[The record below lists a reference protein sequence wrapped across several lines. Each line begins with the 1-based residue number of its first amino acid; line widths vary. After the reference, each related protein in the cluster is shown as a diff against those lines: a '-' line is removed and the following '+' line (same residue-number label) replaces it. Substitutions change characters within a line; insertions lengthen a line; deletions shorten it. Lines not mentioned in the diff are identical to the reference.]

1 MLVAMIVSG
10 IVGGQLISRTGR
22 YKILLLAGLFVMG
35 AGFFI
40 LSTLGA
46 GASNREAIEA
56 MVLIGTGLG
65 LSMQTYVLMVQN
77 SVSGHDMAVA
87 TSTTQLSRS
96 IGSAVGLAILG
107 TVLSQG
113 MASAMAK
120 YVPAAALKKLEAS
133 GGGATA
139 TAVFDPSQL
148 VHLPGPVAIAIRH
161 ALADAL
167 HPVFVAGLVIVAG
180 TFLATL
186 FIHELPL
193 RQTAHVAPGRR
204 PNLSEPQAE

>member
-1 MLVAMIVSG
+1 
-10 IVGGQLISRTGR
+10 
-22 YKILLLAGLFVMG
+22 
-35 AGFFI
+35 
-40 LSTLGA
+40 
-46 GASNREAIEA
+46 
-56 MVLIGTGLG
+56 
-65 LSMQTYVLMVQN
+65 
-77 SVSGHDMAVA
+77 MAVA

-180 TFLATL
+180 TFS
-186 FIHELPL
+186 HELPL
-193 RQTAHVAPGRR
+193 RQTAHVAAGRR
-204 PNLSEPQAE
+204 PNLTEPQAE